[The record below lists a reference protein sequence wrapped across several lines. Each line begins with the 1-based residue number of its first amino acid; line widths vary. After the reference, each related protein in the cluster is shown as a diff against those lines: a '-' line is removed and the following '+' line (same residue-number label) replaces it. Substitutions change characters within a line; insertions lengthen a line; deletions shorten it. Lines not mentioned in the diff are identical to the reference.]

1 MSAIDPH
8 KPSNTDLNGQ
18 NRKSPK
24 LSIFY
29 LVSSMLLLILAL
41 LSLYGALF
49 MHDEREDYEHLIS
62 QIDELSHK
70 IETQELTL
78 KRETLLEYFKNN
90 KAAVEDEHEQMKN
103 SGTIIFIIGVVLLVI
118 SIFQIVIFYVQYRKA

>member
-1 MSAIDPH
+1 MSAIDPN

-18 NRKSPK
+18 NRKSQK

-41 LSLYGALF
+41 FSLYGALF
-49 MHDEREDYEHLIS
+49 MHEEREDYEHLIS
-62 QIDELSHK
+62 QIDELSHR
-70 IETQELTL
+70 IETREVTL

-103 SGTIIFIIGVVLLVI
+103 SEVIIFMIGVVLLVI
-118 SIFQIVIFYVQYRKA
+118 SIFQIFIFYVRYRKT